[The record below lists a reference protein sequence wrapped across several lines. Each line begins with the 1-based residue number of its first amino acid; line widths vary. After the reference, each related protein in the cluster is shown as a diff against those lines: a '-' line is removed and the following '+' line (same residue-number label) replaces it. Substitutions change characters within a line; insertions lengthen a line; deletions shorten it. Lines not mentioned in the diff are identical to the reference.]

1 MASLLQLT
9 SKHSPVTNRNRVQPT
24 FDKVPHRHPAAP
36 VRGDSPRDINCV
48 QLPPLP
54 DRRIERHIWGTV
66 IFRRHAMLFNQGALQ
81 YDRWQNHHGFSTV
94 SNLRSSSVFSAQLY
108 SVDAMRPNQQMPEI
122 PMILSAGAERS
133 CPDVIA
139 ELLCTSR

>member
-48 QLPPLP
+48 QLTPLP

-66 IFRRHAMLFNQGALQ
+66 IFRRYAMLFNQGALQ

-94 SNLRSSSVFSAQLY
+94 QYFKVIKRLLGTTVLCRRDEAQPT
-108 SVDAMRPNQQMPEI
+108 DAGDPNDFI
-122 PMILSAGAERS
+122 CWCR
-133 CPDVIA
+133 A
-139 ELLCTSR
+139 ELPGCHR